1 MTNTM
6 NYTNLKNNKKIIK
19 IITIIIITVNL
30 NQIIQKIDLNTTNN
44 KYKIEKKSKIMKKK
58 YYKITKKVTKIKMK
72 KNFFLIK
79 KINQFIN
86 TKIII

>member
-1 MTNTM
+1 M
-6 NYTNLKNNKKIIK
+6 
-19 IITIIIITVNL
+19 VNL

-79 KINQFIN
+79 KINQILN

>member
-6 NYTNLKNNKKIIK
+6 NYTNQKNNKKIIK

-30 NQIIQKIDLNTTNN
+30 NQIIQKIDLNTTNH

-58 YYKITKKVTKIKMK
+58 YYKIMKKVLKIKIMK
-72 KNFFLIK
+72 KFFLIK
-79 KINQFIN
+79 KIIQILN
-86 TKIII
+86 TKIIT

>member
-30 NQIIQKIDLNTTNN
+30 NQIIQKIELNTTNN
-44 KYKIEKKSKIMKKK
+44 KYKIEKKSKIMRKK
-58 YYKITKKVTKIKMK
+58 YYKITKKVLKIKMM

-79 KINQFIN
+79 KIIQILN